1 MKRSDEEEAEG
12 RALAR
17 LSGLVRRGD
26 TRALG
31 ESDNLGTQRAHEST
45 MHDEEET
52 RRNDR
57 AGKRSR
63 L

>member
-1 MKRSDEEEAEG
+1 VSKNEDEVED

-26 TRALG
+26 TRQLG
-31 ESDNLGTQRAHEST
+31 ERDNLGTQRAHEAT

-57 AGKRSR
+57 TAKVRR
-63 L
+63 